1 MHLER
6 ISAMAITP
14 KPVTK
19 ARGVGTAQAVRES
32 DSESPAAAHKYVS
45 FNAPEKTARI
55 IGLAAQ
61 LEGES
66 LKDYCISLLL
76 PASQEVLRQNGIDP
90 ERYG

>member
-1 MHLER
+1 MER
-6 ISAMAITP
+6 SSATAITP
-14 KPVTK
+14 KTVSK

-32 DSESPAAAHKYVS
+32 ESESPAAAHKYVS

>member
-1 MHLER
+1 MG
-6 ISAMAITP
+6 INP
-14 KPVTK
+14 KTVTK
-19 ARGVGTAQAVRES
+19 AKGVGTAQAVRES

>member
-1 MHLER
+1 MGIR
-6 ISAMAITP
+6 P
-14 KPVTK
+14 KPVAK

-32 DSESPAAAHKYVS
+32 GSESPAAAHKYVS

>member
-1 MHLER
+1 
-6 ISAMAITP
+6 MAIKP
-14 KPVTK
+14 KPVTR
-19 ARGVGTAQAVRES
+19 ARGVGTAQALRES
-32 DSESPAAAHKYVS
+32 DSQSPAAAHKYVS

-76 PASQEVLRQNGIDP
+76 PASQEVLKQNGIDP

>member
-1 MHLER
+1 MGIR
-6 ISAMAITP
+6 P
-14 KPVTK
+14 KPVAK

-76 PASQEVLRQNGIDP
+76 PASEEVLRQNGIDP

>member
-1 MHLER
+1 
-6 ISAMAITP
+6 MAIRP
-14 KPVTK
+14 KTITK

-32 DSESPAAAHKYVS
+32 DSESPAAAAHKYVS

-61 LEGES
+61 LEGQS

-76 PASQEVLRQNGIDP
+76 PASQDILKQNGIDP
-90 ERYG
+90 ERFG

>member
-1 MHLER
+1 
-6 ISAMAITP
+6 MAIRP
-14 KPVTK
+14 KLVTE
-19 ARGVGTAQAVRES
+19 ANGVGTAQALRES
-32 DSESPAAAHKYVS
+32 DVESPAAARKYVS

-76 PASQEVLRQNGIDP
+76 PASQDILKQNGVDP
-90 ERYG
+90 ENFG

>member
-1 MHLER
+1 
-6 ISAMAITP
+6 MAIRP
-14 KPVTK
+14 KTVTK

-61 LEGES
+61 LEGS
-66 LKDYCISLLL
+66 PSRTTVYRCCCPSPKTF
-76 PASQEVLRQNGIDP
+76 
-90 ERYG
+90 

>member
-1 MHLER
+1 MGIR
-6 ISAMAITP
+6 P

-76 PASQEVLRQNGIDP
+76 PASQDVLRQNGIDP

>member
-1 MHLER
+1 
-6 ISAMAITP
+6 MAIKP
-14 KPVTK
+14 KVVTEAK
-19 ARGVGTAQAVRES
+19 GTGTAQALREN
-32 DSESPAAAHKYVS
+32 DVVSPAAAHKYVS

-76 PASQEVLRQNGIDP
+76 PASQNILKEKGIDP
-90 ERYG
+90 EMLA

>member
-1 MHLER
+1 
-6 ISAMAITP
+6 MAINP
-14 KPVTK
+14 KVVK
-19 ARGVGTAQAVRES
+19 EAKGAGTAQAVRENAVV
-32 DSESPAAAHKYVS
+32 SPAAAHKYVS

-76 PASQEVLRQNGIDP
+76 PASQNILKENGIDP
-90 ERYG
+90 EKFG

>member
-1 MHLER
+1 
-6 ISAMAITP
+6 MAITP
-14 KPVTK
+14 KVVTEAK
-19 ARGVGTAQAVRES
+19 GAGTAQAVRES
-32 DSESPAAAHKYVS
+32 VTESPAAAHKYVS

-76 PASQEVLRQNGIDP
+76 PASQDILKQNGIDP
-90 ERYG
+90 ERFG

>member
-1 MHLER
+1 
-6 ISAMAITP
+6 MAIKP
-14 KPVTK
+14 KTVTK
-19 ARGVGTAQAVRES
+19 ARGTGTAQAVRES

-61 LEGES
+61 LEGQS

-76 PASQEVLRQNGIDP
+76 PDKNSLMNVE
-90 ERYG
+90 

>member
-1 MHLER
+1 
-6 ISAMAITP
+6 MAIRP
-14 KPVTK
+14 KTVTK

-61 LEGES
+61 LEGAVS
-66 LKDYCISLLL
+66 QGLLHIADCCPL
-76 PASQEVLRQNGIDP
+76 HRIF
-90 ERYG
+90 

>member
-1 MHLER
+1 
-6 ISAMAITP
+6 MAITP
-14 KPVTK
+14 KTISK

-32 DSESPAAAHKYVS
+32 ESESPAAAHKYVS

-76 PASQEVLRQNGIDP
+76 PASQEVLKQNGIDP
-90 ERYG
+90 EKYG

>member
-1 MHLER
+1 
-6 ISAMAITP
+6 MAITP
-14 KPVTK
+14 KPVAK

-76 PASQEVLRQNGIDP
+76 PASEEVLKQNGIDP

>member
-1 MHLER
+1 
-6 ISAMAITP
+6 MAIRP
-14 KPVTK
+14 KTVTK

-61 LEGES
+61 LEGQS

-76 PASQEVLRQNGIDP
+76 LPESQNILKQNGIDP
-90 ERYG
+90 ERFG

>member
-1 MHLER
+1 
-6 ISAMAITP
+6 MAITP
-14 KPVTK
+14 KTVTK
-19 ARGVGTAQAVRES
+19 AKGVGTAQAVRES

>member
-1 MHLER
+1 
-6 ISAMAITP
+6 MAIRP
-14 KPVTK
+14 KTITK

-32 DSESPAAAHKYVS
+32 DSDSPAAAHKYVS

-61 LEGES
+61 LEGRS

-76 PASQEVLRQNGIDP
+76 PASQDILRDSGIDP
-90 ERYG
+90 EKFG

>member
-1 MHLER
+1 
-6 ISAMAITP
+6 MAITP
-14 KPVTK
+14 KTVTK
-19 ARGVGTAQAVRES
+19 ARGVGTAQALRQS
-32 DSESPAAAHKYVS
+32 DSKSPAAAHKYVS

-66 LKDYCISLLL
+66 LKEYCISLLL
-76 PASQEVLRQNGIDP
+76 PASEDVLKQNGIDP

>member
-1 MHLER
+1 M
-6 ISAMAITP
+6 
-14 KPVTK
+14 
-19 ARGVGTAQAVRES
+19 RES

-61 LEGES
+61 LEGQS

-76 PASQEVLRQNGIDP
+76 LPASQNILKQNGIDP
-90 ERYG
+90 ERFG

>member
-1 MHLER
+1 
-6 ISAMAITP
+6 MAITP
-14 KPVTK
+14 KTVSK

-76 PASQEVLRQNGIDP
+76 PASEEVLRQNGIDP

>member
-1 MHLER
+1 
-6 ISAMAITP
+6 MAITP
-14 KPVTK
+14 KPVAK

-76 PASQEVLRQNGIDP
+76 PASQEVLKQNGIDP

>member
-1 MHLER
+1 
-6 ISAMAITP
+6 MAITP

-19 ARGVGTAQAVRES
+19 AMGVGTARAVRES

-76 PASQEVLRQNGIDP
+76 PASEDVLRQNGIDP